1 MLTISCCA
9 ALASGRGF
17 VCGSLRNHV
26 RRVLRR
32 SVRARLCPAPSC
44 PITGLPSAV
53 TAEREALRKLSF
65 LV

>member
-1 MLTISCCA
+1 MLTIFCCA

-32 SVRARLCPAPSC
+32 GVRARLCPAPSC
-44 PITGLPSAV
+44 SIIGLSSAV
-53 TAEREALRKLSF
+53 AAARETF
-65 LV
+65 